1 MKHYDHFWCGRR
13 LSDAP
18 KVQVTRLLC
27 LLAHVLH
34 ASHAS
39 QGTSVWGRWVL
50 FAELRFFEIYR
61 NQEYL
66 LLLAEGVGLSFALT
80 VGGAALGFILAI
92 ALSGARHKRV
102 PVIGFISAAY
112 IDFIRNTPLVV
123 QMFFVAFGLPLLL
136 GYQWPFWAHALLAL
150 LLNFSAYFAEIL
162 RAGYRMVPE
171 GQIEAAASLGMR
183 PIPTFFLVTFP
194 QAVAGMYPSLSSQ
207 FIFLF
212 LTTGVI
218 SEIGARDLTYAG
230 VFIDSRTFRSFEV
243 FLTLTVLYVLMSLVF
258 KLTLARVQRALFPWW
273 RIS

>member
-1 MKHYDHFWCGRR
+1 MSFW
-13 LSDAP
+13 
-18 KVQVTRLLC
+18 
-27 LLAHVLH
+27 
-34 ASHAS
+34 
-39 QGTSVWGRWVL
+39 
-50 FAELRFFEIYR
+50 
-61 NQEYL
+61 
-66 LLLAEGVGLSFALT
+66 
-80 VGGAALGFILAI
+80 
-92 ALSGARHKRV
+92 
-102 PVIGFISAAY
+102 
-112 IDFIRNTPLVV
+112 
-123 QMFFVAFGLPLLL
+123 
-136 GYQWPFWAHALLAL
+136 
-150 LLNFSAYFAEIL
+150 
-162 RAGYRMVPE
+162 
-171 GQIEAAASLGMR
+171 